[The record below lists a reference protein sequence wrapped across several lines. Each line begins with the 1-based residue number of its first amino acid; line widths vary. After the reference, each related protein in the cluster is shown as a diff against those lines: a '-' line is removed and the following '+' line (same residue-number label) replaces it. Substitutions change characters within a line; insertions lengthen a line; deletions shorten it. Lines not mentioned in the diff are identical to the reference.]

1 MLDVESHTNPFAWES
16 VMTLNAA
23 FGKSTEWSFDT
34 GRPGENSSAKS
45 LIDSVKINEVES
57 PSKITDFKLIRIRR
71 KY

>member
-1 MLDVESHTNPFAWES
+1 
-16 VMTLNAA
+16 MTLNAA